1 MIHFTICC
9 LLPTIFLSQ
18 SLSYANSVLHVQ
30 NLAKWLVTEQPITLA
45 VNEDVT
51 SSNER
56 SFAVA
61 KELFENTSQVKCVLV
76 LTMYC
81 RS

>member
-1 MIHFTICC
+1 M
-9 LLPTIFLSQ
+9 
-18 SLSYANSVLHVQ
+18 Q